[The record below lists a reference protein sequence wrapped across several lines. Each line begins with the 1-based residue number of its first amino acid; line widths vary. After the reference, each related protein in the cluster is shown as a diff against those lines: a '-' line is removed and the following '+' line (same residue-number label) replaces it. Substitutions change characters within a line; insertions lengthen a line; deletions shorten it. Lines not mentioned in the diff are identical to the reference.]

1 MVVQAVAIL
10 CDTSVAR
17 EQRRREVIR
26 LAESKNGFRTASSQ
40 RKYPTNLYAS
50 AAKE

>member
-26 LAESKNGFRTASSQ
+26 LAESKNGFSHREQ
-40 RKYPTNLYAS
+40 PTKIS
-50 AAKE
+50 D